1 VVAGGCREGA
11 VERGYRLQSRPRGL
25 LSSILLHWYQT
36 KVQANV
42 TARQKHH
49 LAACLDRDIRQQIFN
64 RLGTDGWEALTEE
77 QLLEAVKEM
86 FLRKK
91 NRFVNRIKLTR
102 IMQGPDEPVQQYLAT
117 LKQTARTCLFNFK
130 CTAPNDACDHVNN
143 YEDEMVLDQL
153 VNGLYDPDIQAKVL
167 ASQEENLTVEFVEK
181 LRKS

>member
-1 VVAGGCREGA
+1 MPVSLQCPVNECVLGTNGAKWRTANLADETVAYNLVQQHLLYNHQQPQA
-11 VERGYRLQSRPRGL
+11 PAPPAQPRAEKIEKPKLFLKDGQL
-25 LSSILLHWYQT
+25 EETAWEFFAYEWSVY

-102 IMQGPDEPVQQYLAT
+102 IMQGPDEPVPCNT
-117 LKQTARTCLFNFK
+117 L
-130 CTAPNDACDHVNN
+130 P
-143 YEDEMVLDQL
+143 
-153 VNGLYDPDIQAKVL
+153 P
-167 ASQEENLTVEFVEK
+167 
-181 LRKS
+181 